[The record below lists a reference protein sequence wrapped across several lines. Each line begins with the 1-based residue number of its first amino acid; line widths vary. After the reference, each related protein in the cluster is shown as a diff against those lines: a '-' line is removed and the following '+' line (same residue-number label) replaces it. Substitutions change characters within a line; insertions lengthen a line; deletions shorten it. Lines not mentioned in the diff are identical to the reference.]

1 MTRNDP
7 FTAASASDLAQRE
20 VPDALRATVRTEL
33 QPELDAIRSETM
45 RDQVVEAWA
54 VAIAHSSFSCISDL
68 RASGMWNTD
77 RLVRGTQADHLRGV
91 AAIALQI
98 ARVLKAQFPELPVD
112 EDILVAGALCHDV
125 GKPYEYDP
133 VKRAARK
140 AQPSKA
146 GWPIFRHPPYGMH
159 ICLTVGLPEEVAQ
172 IALGHSYEGE
182 VLARS
187 PECTIVHY
195 ADKSYW
201 QTLRISGLMIDD
213 FKESD
218 AS

>member
-1 MTRNDP
+1 MTSN
-7 FTAASASDLAQRE
+7 AVSDLAQNE
-20 VPDALRATVRTEL
+20 VSDELRATIRAEL
-33 QPELDAIRSETM
+33 QPELDEIGSDTIRD
-45 RDQVVEAWA
+45 RVVEAWA
-54 VAIAHSSFSCISDL
+54 VAIAHTSFTCISDL

-77 RLVRGTQADHLRGV
+77 RLIRGTQADHLRGV
-91 AAIALQI
+91 AAIAIQI
-98 ARVLKAQFPELPVD
+98 AHALKQQFPELPVD
-112 EDILVAGALCHDV
+112 KDILVAGALCHDV

-133 VKRAARK
+133 VKQASRK

-159 ICLTVGLPEEVAQ
+159 VCLTVGLPDEVAQ

-182 VLARS
+182 VLVRS

-213 FKESD
+213 YKD
-218 AS
+218 QGAA

>member
-1 MTRNDP
+1 M
-7 FTAASASDLAQRE
+7 ASAGTSDLAQKS
-20 VPDALRATVRTEL
+20 VSDALRATVRREL
-33 QPELDAIRSETM
+33 QPELDEIGSETL

-54 VAIAHSSFSCISDL
+54 VAIAHTSFTCIGDL
-68 RASGMWNTD
+68 RASGMWHSD
-77 RLVRGTQADHLRGV
+77 RLIRGTQADHLRGV

-98 ARVLKAQFPELPVD
+98 AAVLKRQFPELPVD
-112 EDILVAGALCHDV
+112 RDILVAGALCHDV

-133 VKRAARK
+133 EKRAQRK
-140 AQPSKA
+140 AQPSRA
-146 GWPIFRHPPYGMH
+146 GWPLFRHPPYGMH
-159 ICLTVGLPEEVAQ
+159 VCLTVGLPDEVAQ

-213 FKESD
+213 YTDEVG
-218 AS
+218 A

>member
-1 MTRNDP
+1 MKSN
-7 FTAASASDLAQRE
+7 AVSDLAQNE
-20 VPDALRATVRTEL
+20 VSDKLRATIRKEL
-33 QPELDAIRSETM
+33 QPELDEIRSDTL

-54 VAIAHSSFSCISDL
+54 VAIAHTSFTCISDL

-77 RLVRGTQADHLRGV
+77 RLIRGTQADHLRGV
-91 AAIALQI
+91 AAIAIQI
-98 ARVLKAQFPELPVD
+98 AHALKQQFPELPVD
-112 EDILVAGALCHDV
+112 RDILVAGALCHDV

-133 VKRAARK
+133 VKQARRK

-159 ICLTVGLPEEVAQ
+159 VCLTVGLPDEVAQ

-201 QTLRISGLMIDD
+201 QTLRISGLMVDD
-213 FKESD
+213 YKD
-218 AS
+218 QGAA

>member
-1 MTRNDP
+1 MTS
-7 FTAASASDLAQRE
+7 TAQSDLDERG
-20 VPDALRATVRTEL
+20 VSNALRATVRREL
-33 QPELDAIRSETM
+33 QPELDLITDNGL
-45 RDQVVEAWA
+45 RDRVVEAWA
-54 VAIAHSSFSCISDL
+54 TAIAQSSFSCIGDL

-77 RLVRGTQADHLRGV
+77 RLVRGSQADHLRGV
-91 AAIALQI
+91 AGIAVQI
-98 ARVLKAQFPELPVD
+98 AKTIKEQFPELPVN

-133 VKRAARK
+133 VKRAQRK
-140 AQPSKA
+140 SLPSKA

-172 IALGHSYEGE
+172 VALGHSYEGE

-195 ADKSYW
+195 ADKAYW

-213 FKESD
+213 FTEESK
-218 AS
+218 A